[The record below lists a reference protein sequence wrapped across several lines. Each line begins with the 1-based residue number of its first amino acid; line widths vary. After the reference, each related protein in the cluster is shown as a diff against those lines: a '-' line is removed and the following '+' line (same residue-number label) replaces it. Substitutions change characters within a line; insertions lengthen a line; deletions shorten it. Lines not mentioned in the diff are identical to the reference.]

1 MVTVLEELIM
11 SMSGYEK
18 AAIFLIS
25 IGEDSAAQILKGM
38 DVAEIGKITMHMKRL
53 KTLTR
58 ATINSVLSEVSG
70 SINRGDIRV
79 GGEDFVKNILSK
91 GLGEEGASK
100 MLEMAS
106 NDGPLE
112 SLRWVDAKTLVNFLV
127 SEHPQT
133 IALIICLLDP
143 TQAAE
148 VLSALPETIK
158 SDVAMRIAATDRIPE
173 GAIEELK
180 DVLKGQLDMGKH
192 RGRKL
197 GGAKTIAEILNQCDR
212 STEQLV
218 LGKIEEQSDVI
229 ADSIRKLMF
238 VFDDLAK
245 VDDRGIQMV
254 LKEVGTE
261 ELALALKTA
270 SEALKEKI
278 FKNMSQRAA
287 TILKEDMQA
296 RGPVKVSD
304 VEKSQQSIVKVAR
317 KLEAEGKLV
326 LAGRGGEE
334 LVT

>member
-1 MVTVLEELIM
+1 MA
-11 SMSGYEK
+11 MSGYEK

-25 IGEDSAAQILKGM
+25 IGEDSAAEILKGI
-38 DVAEIGKITMHMKRL
+38 DVKDIGKITMQMKRL
-53 KTLTR
+53 KTVTR
-58 ATINSVLSEVSG
+58 ATIDSVLAEVSG
-70 SINRGDIRV
+70 SIARGDIRV
-79 GGEDFVKNILSK
+79 GGDDFVKKMLAK

-100 MLEMAS
+100 MMEMAS
-106 NDGPLE
+106 KEGPLE

-127 SEHPQT
+127 TEHPQT

-158 SDVAMRIAATDRIPE
+158 ADVAMRIATTERIPE
-173 GAIEELK
+173 IAIEELK

-192 RGRKL
+192 KGRKM

-212 STEQLV
+212 STEQMV
-218 LGKIEEQSDVI
+218 LGRIEEQSDAI

-254 LKEVGTE
+254 LKEIGTE
-261 ELALALKTA
+261 ELGLALKTA
-270 SEALKEKI
+270 SDALKEKV

-304 VEKSQQSIVKVAR
+304 VEKAQQSIVKVAR